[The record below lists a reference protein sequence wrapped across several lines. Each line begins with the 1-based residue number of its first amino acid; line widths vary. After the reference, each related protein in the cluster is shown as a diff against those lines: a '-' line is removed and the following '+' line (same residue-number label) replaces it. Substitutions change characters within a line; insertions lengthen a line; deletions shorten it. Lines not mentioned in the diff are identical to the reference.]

1 MNGLRQQHSDGGFTL
16 IELLVVIG
24 IIAILAALL
33 LPALGKAKHQ
43 AKRTACANNLQQLG
57 LGFHSFAHDHESK
70 FPMQVVTEDG
80 GTLVPDANQTTPLEL
95 FAPAY
100 SHLQALSNELTTPNL
115 LTCPTDLRT
124 AAARFEQLNNDR
136 ISYFVGV
143 TANYSQ
149 PGTIL
154 AGDRNLTSAGSGV
167 TNALRW
173 TDALH
178 QNKGNVLFADGH
190 VERWKNPTLTWAG
203 SQGGA
208 QNFVLPD
215 AGQTAPTAGLFP
227 QPISQPQISDSPA
240 NGKSSSARNPSLTGP
255 TRANPATWVS
265 VPLARFPFANL
276 VWKEFLTRS
285 NANHAATIASTN
297 QVVATQAAADT
308 NKVDNVMLQSLQR
321 LITSTNLLL
330 LLLLL
335 LLAYVVWR
343 EWRKWQKRRGQQP
356 ARVRVYENEPIE
368 IKTRIHVD

>member
-1 MNGLRQQHSDGGFTL
+1 MNGSRQQHSDGGFTL

-24 IIAILAALL
+24 IIGILAALL

-70 FPMQVVTEDG
+70 LPMQVVAEDG
-80 GTLVPDANQTTPLEL
+80 GTLIPDANQTTPLEL

-124 AAARFEQLNNDR
+124 ATDRFEQLNNER

-154 AGDRNLTSAGSGV
+154 AGDRNLTSAGPGV

-173 TDALH
+173 TEALH

-203 SQGGA
+203 GQGGA

-227 QPISQPQISDSPA
+227 QPISQPQISDSSA
-240 NGKSSSARNPSLTGP
+240 NGKSSSARTPSLTGP

-265 VPLARFPFANL
+265 VPLARFPFANA
-276 VWKEFLTRS
+276 VWQEFQIRS
-285 NANHAATIASTN
+285 NASRIEMIASTN
-297 QVVATQAAADT
+297 QVSAKPEAADASDL
-308 NKVDNVMLQSLQR
+308 DNAVLQSLQR
-321 LITSTNLLL
+321 LISNSNLLL
-330 LLLLL
+330 ILLLILL
-335 LLAYVVWR
+335 GYVAWR
-343 EWRKWQKRRGQQP
+343 EWRKWQKRRLQQP
-356 ARVRVYENEPIE
+356 VQVKIYENEPIE